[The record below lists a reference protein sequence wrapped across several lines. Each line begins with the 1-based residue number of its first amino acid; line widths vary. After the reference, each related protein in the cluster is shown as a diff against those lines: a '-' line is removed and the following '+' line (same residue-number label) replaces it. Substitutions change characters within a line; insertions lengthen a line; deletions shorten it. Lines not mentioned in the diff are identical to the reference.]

1 MKKNSKMI
9 LAAVGTAVMAAGMLA
24 GCGSSSKETT
34 AAQTTTA
41 ADSKAA
47 DTTEAKKEEQNVIF
61 GDRRKRKRKIGIC
74 GEADS
79 GERITPPDLCGNDD
93 GMGR

>member
-34 AAQTTTA
+34 AAQTTT
-41 ADSKAA
+41 D
-47 DTTEAKKEEQNVIF
+47 N
-61 GDRRKRKRKIGIC
+61 
-74 GEADS
+74 S
-79 GERITPPDLCGNDD
+79 GTDNNS
-93 GMGR
+93 GRQQGC

>member
-47 DTTEAKKEEQNVIF
+47 DTTEAKKEE
-61 GDRRKRKRKIGIC
+61 KT
-74 GEADS
+74 EAAADLS
-79 GERITPPDLCGNDD
+79 GTISMVVSTS
-93 GMGR
+93 M